1 MKPFQLRSFP
11 ASSPAGPHQLFCK
24 DWGDAANPRV
34 LLCLHGLVRC
44 ADDFDFLAQQLR
56 PRWRIICPDLA
67 GRGRSDRL
75 ADPRHYQVSQYV
87 DDLRGLL
94 NHLQLSRVAILG
106 TSLGGIVGMALAAL
120 PEITVERLIL
130 NDVSPQ
136 LHAVGMRALGQ
147 HLAQALK
154 FASFAEGA
162 AYVRKISGGLGPH
175 SDTQWDTLARNA
187 LRQNS
192 TGSWEFHYDPALSV
206 PLLASTEQSASQG
219 EQDLWRLYDALAA
232 SATLRILLLRG
243 QESALLSKDVAAA
256 MLTRGPRTT
265 LIEVAGVG
273 HAPSLLHQD
282 QVALV
287 REFLGTALA

>member
-1 MKPFQLRSFP
+1 
-11 ASSPAGPHQLFCK
+11 
-24 DWGDAANPRV
+24 
-34 LLCLHGLVRC
+34 
-44 ADDFDFLAQQLR
+44 
-56 PRWRIICPDLA
+56 
-67 GRGRSDRL
+67 
-75 ADPRHYQVSQYV
+75 
-87 DDLRGLL
+87 
-94 NHLQLSRVAILG
+94 
-106 TSLGGIVGMALAAL
+106 MALAAL

-265 LIEVAGVG
+265 TDRSGRRRPCAQFAASRSGGAGAGVSR
-273 HAPSLLHQD
+273 HRPRIVENAYAISLCL
-282 QVALV
+282 
-287 REFLGTALA
+287 FF